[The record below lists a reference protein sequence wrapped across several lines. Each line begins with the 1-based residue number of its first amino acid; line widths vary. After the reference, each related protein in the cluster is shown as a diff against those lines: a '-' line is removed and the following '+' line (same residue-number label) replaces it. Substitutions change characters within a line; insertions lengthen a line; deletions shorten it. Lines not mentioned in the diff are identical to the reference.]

1 MAAYK
6 EYIFTSEENGETK
19 WHKKIAKS
27 KEDALKMF
35 GETIKNPT
43 FMKVSGDVVVV
54 IRMKNSG
61 NIYTVKTEE
70 EMIAFLTDI
79 IRDKNLLQHMTRPWH
94 LEDYFICESVSQIE
108 FEAKAVVFSWH
119 NVSE

>member
-19 WHKKIAKS
+19 WHKRIAKS
-27 KEDALKMF
+27 KEDAMKRF

-43 FMKVSGDVVVV
+43 FQRASGDVVVV
-54 IRMKNSG
+54 IRMKDSG
-61 NIYTVKTEE
+61 NIYTVRTEE
-70 EMIAFLTDI
+70 ELIAFLTDI
-79 IRDKNLLQHMTRPWH
+79 VRDKDLLQHMTRPWH
-94 LEDYFICESVSQIE
+94 LEDYFICESVSQLD

-119 NVSE
+119 KVSE